1 MNNTK
6 KSYIIYA
13 DVCCLNRPLDT
24 SDQPR
29 VRLEA
34 EAMLNILKKCEDQQ
48 WQLINSDAIQFE
60 IARNTDPL
68 KREQLETIL
77 SLTSLYLTTTPAI
90 TQTAQTFLELDFKLY
105 DALHLSFAQA
115 ASADIFLTTDDRL
128 LRKAKQYLNRL
139 TIPVENPVIWFVN
152 KLQEEEDETI

>member
-1 MNNTK
+1 MG

-13 DVCCLNRPLDT
+13 DVCCLNRPLDIP
-24 SDQPR
+24 DQPR

-34 EAMLNILKKCEDQQ
+34 EAMLNILKKCEDQE
-48 WQLINSDAIQFE
+48 WQLISSDVIRFE
-60 IARNTDPL
+60 ISRNNDPS
-68 KREQLETIL
+68 KREKLETVL
-77 SLTSLYLTTTPAI
+77 SFASVYVTTTPVI
-90 TQTAQTFLELDFKLY
+90 NQTAQALMEIGFKLY

-128 LRKAKQYLNRL
+128 LRKAKLYLNRL

-152 KLQEEEDETI
+152 KLQEEDNETV